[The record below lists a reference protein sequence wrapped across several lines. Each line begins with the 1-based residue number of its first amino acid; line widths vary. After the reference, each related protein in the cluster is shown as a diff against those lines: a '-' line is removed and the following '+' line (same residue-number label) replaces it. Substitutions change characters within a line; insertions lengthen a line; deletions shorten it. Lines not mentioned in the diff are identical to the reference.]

1 MNLKQF
7 NIKDLELEI
16 DMNKI
21 LTAINANKE
30 VQIDVYGNV
39 YIDEDINIMI
49 PIIYKS
55 NKNEKLSSIMSIDAL
70 ANNIF
75 KDYKYI
81 IKGIILKL
89 LPLSAWQ
96 KIIKLNENAMLY
108 FDHQTDGVEIFE
120 DKELEDMGWNSIPCD
135 INYREISDFIEANC
149 KGTLVYY
156 DNGIQFN
163 GFVIIEDI
171 NEVRLKV
178 KDYLIKTIKQKIEED
193 LIDIEEDD
201 VIESLEFF
209 NIKV

>member
-1 MNLKQF
+1 MKQF

>member
-1 MNLKQF
+1 MKQF

-21 LTAINANKE
+21 LTALQANKK

-39 YIDEDINIMI
+39 YIDEDINITI
-49 PIIYKS
+49 PVIYKS
-55 NKNEKLSSIMSIDAL
+55 NENEKLSSIVSIDGL

-81 IKGIILKL
+81 MKGIILKL

-96 KIIKLNENAMLY
+96 KIIKLNQNAMLY